1 MTDIKTIQQESPD
14 VYEGLLKCECKV
26 SYNGKVLYE
35 GKYNPEYEYTEDINK
50 NCVVIDFNVNE
61 QHFITLEEAN
71 NNIEIL
77 TECVDEFN
85 DIFKD
90 AKLYN
95 KLMHMANHL
104 PLYNICEDEDINK
117 RGDNFKKLYENYYL
131 WKTQKNLE
139 TK

>member
-1 MTDIKTIQQESPD
+1 MVDIKTIQQESPE
-14 VYEGLLKCECKV
+14 VYEGLLECECKV

-35 GKYNPEYEYTEDINK
+35 GKYNPEYEYADGVNK

-131 WKTQKNLE
+131 WKKQKNSE